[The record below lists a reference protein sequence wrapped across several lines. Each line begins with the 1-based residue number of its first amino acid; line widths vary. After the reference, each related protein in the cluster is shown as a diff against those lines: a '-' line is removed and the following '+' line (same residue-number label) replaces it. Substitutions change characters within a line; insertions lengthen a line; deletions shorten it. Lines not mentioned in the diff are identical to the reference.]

1 MRAQSIS
8 HTIAWIPLPRQ
19 PVTCSTATSLSGQL
33 VIVGGLQS
41 GSSVK
46 SIYQLVDEEWVE
58 VGSLSSGRSKCLVVA
73 TSPDKM
79 MIVGGQ
85 GGEKNVEEFKA
96 V

>member
-1 MRAQSIS
+1 MRAQLIS
-8 HTIAWIPLPRQ
+8 HTVTWTSLPQQ
-19 PVTCSTATSLSGQL
+19 PVKCSTITSLCGQL
-33 VIVGGLQS
+33 LIIGWLQS

-85 GGEKNVEEFKA
+85 GGEKVVEEFKA